1 MIYIFNKIEPN
12 LVTFPIEYD
21 APKGDD
27 YKIEIRS
34 NTNQKDWQL
43 IYDGVCTTRDFYSI
57 TFNIDA
63 KDIKDG
69 EYTYQ
74 ISTGGTIITFGLMAI
89 GKIDLKNNGEK
100 KKIEYNG

>member
-12 LVTFPIEYD
+12 IVTFPIEYD
-21 APKGDD
+21 APKGDV
-27 YKIEIRS
+27 YKIEIKS

-43 IYDGVCTTRDFYSI
+43 IYDGACSTRDFYSI

-74 ISTGGTIITFGLMAI
+74 ISTGGNVITFGLMAI
-89 GKIDLKNNGEK
+89 GKIDVKNNGEK